1 MVQKLRKR
9 FILVAMLSTLIVLL
23 SMIGG
28 MNILNFHKLKS
39 QADTMTR
46 MICENDGKFPQNKNA
61 DEHTPVPDGN
71 KTPPKSNKNTDNLQ
85 PPKVPDGQI
94 DAETPFS
101 TRYFSVKVNN
111 KGKITQSNL
120 NSIASVNSNDLDSY
134 ISAVKTKKSDTGFY
148 RQFRYKK
155 YKTTSYI
162 MYIFVDC
169 NQSLS
174 TFKNTL
180 FTSFLMSGIGF
191 IAVLILVII
200 FSKVVLRP
208 VAQSYEK
215 QRQFITDAGHELKTP
230 LTIIDAN
237 TEVIE
242 MENGESQWTKSIRNQ
257 VTRLTTMVGQFITLS
272 KMEEN
277 GENFNKTN
285 IALNVIL
292 QESLEPFNIIFTS
305 KNIKVKTTFEKDTHM
320 YGDEK
325 LIRQLFEI
333 LIDNAAKYADQNS
346 TFNIFVKRKGK
357 KNLII
362 FENESNNIFQ
372 GNLDM
377 LFDRFYRTD
386 ASRNSSTGGS
396 GIGLSIAKSIISL
409 HGGTIHAKSSDGQHL
424 QIIILI

>member
-305 KNIKVKTTFEKDTHM
+305 KNIKVKTTFEKDTHIS
-320 YGDEK
+320 GDEK

-333 LIDNAAKYADQNS
+333 LIDNAAKYAAQNS
-346 TFNIFVKRKGK
+346 IFNIFVKRKGK